1 MRIIKLGTGEFP
13 TFDKVED
20 YFYVKLL
27 KEERDPKGKF
37 RLPNG
42 NFSKSQIEGR
52 YG

>member
-27 KEERDPKGKF
+27 KEEREEKQLNEYLVATLFPK
-37 RLPNG
+37 
-42 NFSKSQIEGR
+42 QIN
-52 YG
+52 